1 MSAAAALSSFCE
13 VVTGGHFWTLGQHKG
28 PVAPLSSPATTMS
41 LVHSLV
47 QARANTLLTDLAYHA
62 PPRGVVIP
70 RAFSASAI

>member
-1 MSAAAALSSFCE
+1 MSAAAALVELLRSGGPGAFLATGSTQRTHCAPSS
-13 VVTGGHFWTLGQHKG
+13 
-28 PVAPLSSPATTMS
+28 AATTMS
-41 LVHSLV
+41 LVHSPV